1 MSSCVCVI
9 LNTFLGNK
17 ETVNPALIAYAAK
30 VNATLSLAV
39 IYFKPFS
46 VCLYTLAQIYLD
58 TLSNPVHPRSN
69 KYYSRLNFFFVM
81 KSEWRG
87 SNPQLSAWKAD
98 TLPVELH
105 SQKKQQDCYLF
116 TATKLGSFQY

>member
-1 MSSCVCVI
+1 MCVFLTIHIRIIRSKLDGCQHG
-9 LNTFLGNK
+9 LLGNK
-17 ETVNPALIAYAAK
+17 ENRKNPALFAYAAK

-69 KYYSRLNFFFVM
+69 KYII
-81 KSEWRG
+81 
-87 SNPQLSAWKAD
+87 
-98 TLPVELH
+98 
-105 SQKKQQDCYLF
+105 SQ
-116 TATKLGSFQY
+116 